1 MTGNVGEPAPSVV
14 WPTRVKP
21 EGKEEFEWKQVKSD
35 DLFKVQLLWS
45 TLSKTPS
52 QGKRVVIFSLPGA
65 FTPTCSSTHLP
76 GYEMSYDDIKAKGI
90 DEVYCLSVNDSFVMN
105 AWAKDQGIKKVKVIA
120 DGNGEF
126 SSGMG
131 MLVDKSNL
139 GFGRRSW
146 RYSMIVK
153 DGVVEKIFVEENKRD
168 KADSDPFQV
177 SDARSMLAYLAK

>member
-35 DLFKVQLLWS
+35 DLFK
-45 TLSKTPS
+45 
-52 QGKRVVIFSLPGA
+52 GKRVVIFSLPGA